1 MKRFKGTK
9 GIICLAVICV
19 LIVGYYY
26 YLSNREPENVPEDEV
41 VVTEIQN
48 VLLRDLKHNYPP
60 SPKEVVKC
68 FLEITK
74 HIYNG
79 KGSEEEFEALALKIQ
94 EIYDDD
100 LIANK
105 SPELYMQDLKS
116 EAIIFKENDYSIV
129 NYATS
134 SSVDV
139 DYFNEDGFSF
149 ARLRGTLYI
158 RVGTEMKSLEQ
169 IFLLRQDADGHWK
182 IYGWQEVEQ
191 EVEKEAE
198 EMKSE

>member
-26 YLSNREPENVPEDEV
+26 YLSNREPEQAPEEDV

-48 VLLRDLKHNYPP
+48 VLLRDLENNYPP

-105 SPELYMQDLKS
+105 SPELYMHDLKS

-139 DYFNEDGFSF
+139 DYFNEDGFAF

-198 EMKSE
+198 ETKSE